1 MQGLEA
7 CLTYGLYIN
16 RQKGNR
22 PKKCRKKT
30 GKAAARSVHCDKA
43 AARQIGRGS
52 GGGDTPLSGFARA
65 GDGDRIKISE
75 QKAGGGCTKN
85 DNNTSRKEAGKRE
98 IEQDGRRRG
107 KIGIDRAE

>member
-1 MQGLEA
+1 MEQRG
-7 CLTYGLYIN
+7 
-16 RQKGNR
+16 QW
-22 PKKCRKKT
+22 RKIAEKIR
-30 GKAAARSVHCDKA
+30 GKAAARSLQRDKTA
-43 AARQIGRGS
+43 AARIVSGS

-65 GDGDRIKISE
+65 GDGDRGGWNVKNSE